1 MKAECRGRGATSKKW
16 AAKKCNLPA
25 GNLWPGGPH
34 AIPTGRCLLAV
45 DPGDGPGHLQVQRAG
60 PRWRHL
66 LLLLPQGA
74 CTLGCPIATTPLW
87 ALQSFPHFCFSL
99 GTLGTC
105 PQWSISALFSCRE
118 QECSWGLVGQV
129 LCSPSPT
136 WSLQTKGACP
146 KKREGN
152 PPSQGPAPGGPEML
166 KAHTLA
172 SVFLI
177 SVFTNLAHTYTNA
190 IFNLQ
195 K

>member
-1 MKAECRGRGATSKKW
+1 MAWRPPCYSHRKMFAGSGPSRPPPGAVGR
-16 AAKKCNLPA
+16 AKVEASASSPA
-25 GNLWPGGPH
+25 PGSLHIGMPH
-34 AIPTGRCLLAV
+34 
-45 DPGDGPGHLQVQRAG
+45 H
-60 PRWRHL
+60 HH
-66 LLLLPQGA
+66 
-74 CTLGCPIATTPLW
+74 TTLW

-105 PQWSISALFSCRE
+105 PQWSISALFPWRE
-118 QECSWGLVGQV
+118 QECSWGLVGQA